1 MALKKNIYKITVNWG
16 DCDPAGIVF
25 YPNFYKWMDEAHWDY
40 FDQIGQSII
49 KLKKQYK
56 IIGLPL
62 LQTSGIYYKP
72 CKQGDNLELEIRLIE
87 LKKSSLR
94 LQYIITNKG
103 HIASIGYEA
112 RIWAKKKDTN
122 ISSQT
127 IPFRVKNEL
136 LKYIKDEIIL

>member
-1 MALKKNIYKITVNWG
+1 MTLKKNIYKITVNWG

-56 IIGLPL
+56 IIGLSL

-72 CKQGDNLELEIRLIE
+72 CKQGDNLELETRLIE